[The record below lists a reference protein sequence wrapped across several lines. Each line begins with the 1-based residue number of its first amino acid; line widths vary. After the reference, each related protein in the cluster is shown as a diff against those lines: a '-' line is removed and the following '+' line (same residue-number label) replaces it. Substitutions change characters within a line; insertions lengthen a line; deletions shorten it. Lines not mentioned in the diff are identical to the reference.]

1 MMSCYYASLYK
12 LNEYVNRCI
21 IWCEVN
27 FKAIWQHFWV
37 FLKTL
42 VYHFKHQVDEIIFIK
57 VTWTL
62 TYQQPGSGTYMKLRS
77 LGQPK
82 IEF

>member
-42 VYHFKHQVDEIIFIK
+42 VYHFKHQVDEIIF
-57 VTWTL
+57 
-62 TYQQPGSGTYMKLRS
+62 Y
-77 LGQPK
+77 
-82 IEF
+82 